1 VIDALKQFDII
12 YVMTQGGPGNASETI
27 NLYLY
32 QQGFSYFQMGYASS
46 LVVVFFTLVVG
57 VSFLFI
63 RMRRAAW

>member
-1 VIDALKQFDII
+1 
-12 YVMTQGGPGNASETI
+12 
-27 NLYLY
+27 
-32 QQGFSYFQMGYASS
+32 MGYASS